1 MTATY
6 VKRFVI
12 GHVAVLMHI
21 ANEDLS
27 ARIGQWLSDFEVERF
42 DENDEENAIV
52 VVIRG
57 LRRGEP
63 IPYKI
68 PAGVEAH
75 HESEA
80 ASYYR
85 GDGLW
90 IVAGKNGGAAFV
102 DRSRKT
108 IGMYVDSEN
117 VKTSQGALEHAMHPL
132 FELLRQQGLYICHA
146 GGVADGAYGL
156 LLPGK
161 SGQGK
166 STLSVDLMSGG
177 LAYLSDDRVFLRET
191 DRGFEMI
198 GFYEPARLFA
208 SNVSHLPGLADGA
221 RPSEVAGKEEVDIRA
236 KARNWGLTAELNA
249 LLFPQWAAGEK
260 SRLEPIAPGQA
271 LMTILPLTLVCFD
284 PETSKA
290 QFDFLA
296 RLARLP
302 AMRLIM
308 GDDRERWREL
318 AAEFIRNNREERAWK
333 SGQESR

>member
-221 RPSEVAGKEEVDIRA
+221 RPSIWGVVLGSRPLLVFAACGAVFHLANASMLGLVGQKLAQANLGQGIALTAASAIAARSPISSPKKLGGQFRMLPNSSTSSGLMRDAPCASRA
-236 KARNWGLTAELNA
+236 K
-249 LLFPQWAAGEK
+249 
-260 SRLEPIAPGQA
+260 
-271 LMTILPLTLVCFD
+271 
-284 PETSKA
+284 
-290 QFDFLA
+290 
-296 RLARLP
+296 
-302 AMRLIM
+302 
-308 GDDRERWREL
+308 
-318 AAEFIRNNREERAWK
+318 
-333 SGQESR
+333 